1 MEPWPWET
9 HQIGFVDFMGTL
21 EVCPIVFSLNACPE
35 PAPGRQLARLAE
47 DAPRPELL
55 EAFIP
60 GGYFA
65 EEGIGHVLF
74 LQIRTS
80 VIR

>member
-1 MEPWPWET
+1 MKPLPWKT
-9 HQIGFVDFMGTL
+9 DKIGFVDFMGAL
-21 EVCPIVFSLNACPE
+21 EVSPIVFRLNAYPE
-35 PAPGRQLARLAE
+35 PAPGLQLAQLAE